1 MICLFIYICIE
12 MPAVTV
18 TSQSLA
24 DFYVA
29 IPISKECRGRGYL
42 SGILFFICTV
52 PVEVAIFGELCTEYF
67 V

>member
-1 MICLFIYICIE
+1 

-42 SGILFFICTV
+42 SVILFFICTV
-52 PVEVAIFGELCTEYF
+52 PVEVAIFGESCTEYF